1 MKQKVLVEMSGGVD
15 SSVAA
20 LLMKNEGYEVI
31 GVFMKCFSDTKD
43 PLTGECNWRGER
55 RMAAKIAS
63 LLDIPLHTV
72 DFEKEYKSLIIKE
85 MINSYKKGITPNPD
99 VDCNNK
105 VKFPLL
111 WKVAK
116 KYKCDY
122 LVTGHYARVRRGDFL
137 KKCPPTRSESLD
149 EAAPSRELP
158 GMNYKLLRAKAEN
171 KDQSY
176 FLYRLNQNDL
186 SHTIFPIGNY
196 TKDEVREIA
205 RKNKFPNFDKKGT
218 SGICFIG
225 NINVKN
231 YLKKQIKPK
240 KGKILDPEGNVIG
253 EHDGIYFYTVGE
265 RIGPRHG
272 IEFEKKGDDKKLVR
286 KWYVARKNVKKNEL
300 VLAPEGHVLNFRK
313 EIVVKDL
320 HLISEKELP
329 LKVNVRI
336 RHVGELL
343 PAVYSKSRSKIIL
356 DKAITGVS
364 EGQAI
369 VFYKGE
375 ICVGGGVIGF

>member
-1 MKQKVLVEMSGGVD
+1 MKQKVLVAMSGGVD